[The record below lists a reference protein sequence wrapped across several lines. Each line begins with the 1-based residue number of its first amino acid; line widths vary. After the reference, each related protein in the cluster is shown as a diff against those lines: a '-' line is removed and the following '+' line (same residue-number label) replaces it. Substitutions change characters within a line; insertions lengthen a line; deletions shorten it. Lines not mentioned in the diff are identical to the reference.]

1 MLYQLSYIPKGP
13 AGQREGL
20 YAPGFPPVKDK
31 VCLPKP
37 TKVAISLLASIGEG
51 PMAVLPRLIAL
62 LSAVTL
68 LAGCGGGSAPPTL
81 GGAQAAS
88 NGGHA
93 AEQISFIIPVA
104 AAAGSSRRR
113 NTLPSSTQ
121 SVVLAFSGP
130 YGAALVPAVAPVTI
144 NTNTCTTISTGLQ
157 CTTTANLPVGS
168 VVGSVAAYAGAS
180 GTGALLALG
189 TFTLTVA
196 PGATAAVTL
205 TTSSNY
211 EMFSGNSLSATLAVD
226 HVADTFT
233 VNTTNVTGGPVT
245 LSGTIVPLA
254 NGDIKGTI
262 TNNGGSAADPI
273 GDIVLFRELPN
284 GAVMLED
291 SGNAS
296 PPSPWD
302 GSTSTGGA
310 GLGVANPSCA
320 TASGGFPIDLISLS
334 GNGFTAAGSSPSQ
347 ASIVGTATLTST
359 TLVGSGIA
367 YDINGNSQGAT
378 TSGTISCSGNI
389 YVPSSNN
396 EPTLGFNNL
405 GVIVGANGNGSN
417 NLNPS
422 VVGVAG
428 FVNPASV
435 SIPALISVSYDG
447 FVVSGNGGTSNSTV
461 QPFTATPI
469 STGLQ
474 FCPYTDILNNVPAT
488 GTNCLTITVVS
499 QPYPGLLYASLSNG
513 KVAVLSVAQ
522 ISGKYAIFG
531 LADVGTNTTSGV
543 AGNFVLFQH

>member
-1 MLYQLSYIPKGP
+1 
-13 AGQREGL
+13 
-20 YAPGFPPVKDK
+20 
-31 VCLPKP
+31 
-37 TKVAISLLASIGEG
+37 
-51 PMAVLPRLIAL
+51 MAVLPRLIAL
-62 LSAVTL
+62 LSAVAL
-68 LAGCGGGSAPPTL
+68 LAGCGGGSAPPTP

-88 NGGHA
+88 NGGHT
-93 AEQISFIIPVA
+93 AEQLSFIIPVA
-104 AAAGSSRRR
+104 AAKGSSRHR
-113 NTLPSSTQ
+113 NTLPTSTQ

-130 YGAALVPAVAPVTI
+130 YGAALAPAVAPVTI
-144 NTNTCTTISTGLQ
+144 NTSTCTAVSTGLQ
-157 CTTTANLPVGS
+157 CTTTANLPNGS
-168 VVGSVAAYAGAS
+168 VVGSVAAFAGAS

-205 TTSSNY
+205 TTASNY
-211 EMFSGNSLSATLAVD
+211 ELFSGNSLSATLSVD

-262 TNNGGSAADPI
+262 TNNGGSSADPI

-320 TASGGFPIDLISLS
+320 TASGAFPINLISLT

-347 ASIVGTATLTST
+347 ALIVGTATLTST
-359 TLVGSGIA
+359 TLVGSGTA
-367 YDINGNSQGAT
+367 YDINGNSQGST
-378 TSGTISCSGNI
+378 TSGTVTCSANVYAPPVGSTNQ
-389 YVPSSNN
+389 
-396 EPTLGFNNL
+396 PTLGFNNL
-405 GVIVGANGNGSN
+405 GVVVGANGGGGGGTGQ
-417 NLNPS
+417 S

-428 FVNPASV
+428 FANSASV
-435 SIPALISVSYDG
+435 SIPALISASYDG

-488 GTNCLTITVVS
+488 GTNCLTITIVS
-499 QPYPGLLYASLSNG
+499 QPYPGVLFATLSNG
-513 KVAVLSVAQ
+513 KVAVFSVAE

-531 LADVGTNTTSGV
+531 VADVGTNTTSGV